1 MLKFLKGLLAVLG
14 VLLLVVAAVLAV
26 RNTWDL
32 REIVGVANANTSTV
46 RYDAGVVRNQV
57 LIMGAGA
64 LLGGLL
70 LGLSI
75 ALPSRTFK
83 QQVEARQKADSA
95 RAAGQSDTPLPA
107 DNEPARGNEEAG
119 TN

>member
-14 VLLLVVAAVLAV
+14 VLLLIVAVVLAV

-46 RYDAGVVRNQV
+46 RYDAGQVRNQV

-64 LLGGLL
+64 MLGGLL
-70 LGLSI
+70 LGLAI
-75 ALPSRTFK
+75 ALPRRTFK
-83 QQVEARQKADSA
+83 QQFEARQEAS
-95 RAAGQSDTPLPA
+95 GGPA
-107 DNEPARGNEEAG
+107 SSNEEAG